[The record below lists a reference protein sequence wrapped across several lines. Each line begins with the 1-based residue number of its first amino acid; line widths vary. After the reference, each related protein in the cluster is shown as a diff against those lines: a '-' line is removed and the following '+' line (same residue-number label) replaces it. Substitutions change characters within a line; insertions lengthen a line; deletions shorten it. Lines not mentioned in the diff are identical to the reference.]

1 MTLEE
6 AKKEILKNQ
15 SSPITYS
22 NMDYESGWEE
32 AISKVLK
39 IIELV
44 DTEPATKDKMTLTE
58 LAHELRKIF
67 RFKYLAYGEEF
78 RWGQVHYQLLIGDE
92 PFHLEVI
99 DEGGEGCPCI
109 IHEWFS
115 DGLGYLF
122 DATAYLVPNL
132 DLSEYKDENG
142 EIDFSK
148 CIVEVTNV
156 SE

>member
-67 RFKYLAYGEEF
+67 KFKYLTVEIAIFNPYFCLWTERPYWNGTY
-78 RWGQVHYQLLIGDE
+78 WGAKE
-92 PFHLEVI
+92 
-99 DEGGEGCPCI
+99 
-109 IHEWFS
+109 
-115 DGLGYLF
+115 DGQKHIVTDFLSF
-122 DATAYLVPNL
+122 ETVASI

-142 EIDFSK
+142 EIDYSK
-148 CIVEVTNV
+148 CIVEV
-156 SE
+156 E